1 MLHASKSLRHILA
14 QQRTA
19 GCTKVRGA
27 PPCMLVTELTF
38 QPEMSLLKSEHPE
51 NTDGSVHSAR
61 KLSSCASEL
70 GFVAHIHI

>member
-1 MLHASKSLRHILA
+1 M
-14 QQRTA
+14 
-19 GCTKVRGA
+19 RGA